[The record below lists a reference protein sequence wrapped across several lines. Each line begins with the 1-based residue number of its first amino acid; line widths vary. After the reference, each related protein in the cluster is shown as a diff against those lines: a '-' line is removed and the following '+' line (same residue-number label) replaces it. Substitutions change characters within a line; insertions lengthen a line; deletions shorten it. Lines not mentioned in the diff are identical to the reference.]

1 MVVVS
6 VIVPSG
12 ATVTVGAPG
21 VMDGGPGGPDG
32 VVVMVPSAGGPGSP
46 PDVPAPAPVALP
58 TPVAVPVALPTPS
71 PAGGGGLS
79 AAGGGGGLS
88 PSQSTDTG
96 YMPSSRCEAGSVSA
110 PHFFTASAAPSFSS
124 SLSTP
129 SSP

>member
-32 VVVMVPSAGGPGSP
+32 VVVMVPSAAGPGSPP

-71 PAGGGGLS
+71 PSGAGGLS
-79 AAGGGGGLS
+79 AAGGGGLS
-88 PSQSTDTG
+88 PSQSTDAG
-96 YMPSSRCEAGSVSA
+96 SMPSSRWDA
-110 PHFFTASAAPSFSS
+110 
-124 SLSTP
+124 
-129 SSP
+129 